1 MKNVALA
8 LLFGASSMAFA
19 GEVVTET
26 EDVNVETQVVET
38 EDVAKDGEKEEKLT
52 KDDAEKAEGEETATA
67 PVATPEKG

>member
-26 EDVNVETQVVET
+26 EEVNVETEVVEV
-38 EDVAKDGEKEEKLT
+38 EEVAKDGEKEEKLT
-52 KDDAEKAEGEETATA
+52 KDEAVNAEGEETATA